1 MKRPTVLVLT
11 GATVLGLAIAGV
23 PRQAGFA
30 QGDPFLG
37 TWQLNLAKSKYSPGP
52 PPRGQSLNI
61 QADGQNHKITITGID
76 PAGNSITRVLIRGYD
91 GMPHPVSGTPRYDA
105 QPAARVDASTII
117 VSFTKAGK
125 LVETGTMIVS
135 SDGKTR
141 TYSETGTDTSGR
153 PFNNIEVY
161 DKQ

>member
-1 MKRPTVLVLT
+1 M
-11 GATVLGLAIAGV
+11 G
-23 PRQAGFA
+23 
-30 QGDPFLG
+30 
-37 TWQLNLAKSKYSPGP
+37 
-52 PPRGQSLNI
+52 
-61 QADGQNHKITITGID
+61 
-76 PAGNSITRVLIRGYD
+76 
-91 GMPHPVSGTPRYDA
+91 VSGTPRYDA
-105 QPAARVDASTII
+105 QAAARVDDSTII